1 MKIRTHITIPVFCH
15 EDDQG
20 RIILDTEYMRE
31 YFDEQLS
38 RLYLETKLGK
48 EETFK
53 KKLLK
58 RQKNENR
65 RTY

>member
-15 EDDQG
+15 EDKEG
-20 RIILDTEYMRE
+20 RIILDNEYMRE

-48 EETFK
+48 EEVFNKNKFK
-53 KKLLK
+53 KEKD
-58 RQKNENR
+58 ENR
-65 RTY
+65 RSY

>member
-20 RIILDTEYMRE
+20 RIILDNEYMRE

-38 RLYLETKLGK
+38 RLYLETKLGQ
-48 EETFK
+48 EESFNKNKLK
-53 KKLLK
+53 KQNK
-58 RQKNENR
+58 
-65 RTY
+65 